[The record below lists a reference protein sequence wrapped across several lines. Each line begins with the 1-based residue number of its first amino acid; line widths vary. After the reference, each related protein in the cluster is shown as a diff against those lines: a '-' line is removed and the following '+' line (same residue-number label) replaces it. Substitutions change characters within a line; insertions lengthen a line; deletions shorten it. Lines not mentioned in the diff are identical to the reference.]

1 MISSNSVLIAY
12 IALEK
17 LSKKKLRL
25 AILQN
30 LLDCYCTAILGKN
43 QGHSSN
49 FDSLVLKTI
58 PEKYLNVEDTIYHK
72 ILNIACYVASLTD
85 SKAVEL
91 NNKIRGAAL

>member
-1 MISSNSVLIAY
+1 M
-12 IALEK
+12 
-17 LSKKKLRL
+17 SKKEIAGY